1 MHSQNSDETI
11 ILRQRKKKGIKS
23 GCKEK
28 HGHRCHL
35 IQAIAYIWRV
45 RGLPM
50 EIISNG
56 VSDVKHWSRSRA
68 GFYLTSVH
76 FLALPWTV
84 HMSYVLFCMYV
95 ILYNKTY
102 KN

>member
-1 MHSQNSDETI
+1 M
-11 ILRQRKKKGIKS
+11 
-23 GCKEK
+23 CKEK
-28 HGHRCHL
+28 HGYCCHI

-45 RGLPM
+45 RRPPV
-50 EIISNG
+50 EIISSG

-68 GFYLTSVH
+68 GFYLASVK
-76 FLALPWTV
+76 WTV